1 MKRIFLFLLTVLAT
15 LTAQAYDYPYL
26 VFQTTDGTMTA
37 VAVESLNI
45 TSSNGNLVVTNND
58 GTKTF
63 PLSTLSKM
71 YFSTDGT
78 TDIDSAQTSDTTEVE
93 VVAASGVS
101 LGKFVSF
108 DEARKALKQGVYV
121 VKSKEKTFKISVK

>member
-1 MKRIFLFLLTVLAT
+1 MKRIFLLLMTVVAT

-26 VFQTTDGTMTA
+26 VFQTTDGTVTA
-37 VAVESLNI
+37 VAVESLSI
-45 TSSNGNLVVTNND
+45 TVSDGNLVATNGD

-78 TDIDSAQTSDTTEVE
+78 TDIDGAQTSDTTEVE

-101 LGKFVSF
+101 LGKFASL
-108 DEARKALKQGVYV
+108 DEARRVLKQGVYV
-121 VKSKEKTFKISVK
+121 VKSKGKNFKISVK

>member
-26 VFQTTDGTMTA
+26 VFQTTDGTVTA
-37 VAVESLNI
+37 VAVEALNI

-101 LGKFVSF
+101 LGKFASL

-121 VKSKEKTFKISVK
+121 VKLKEKTFKISVK

>member
-26 VFQTTDGTMTA
+26 VFQTTDGTVTA
-37 VAVESLNI
+37 VAVEALSI

-93 VVAASGVS
+93 VAASSGVY
-101 LGKFVSF
+101 LGKFASF

>member
-26 VFQTTDGTMTA
+26 VFQTTDGTVTA
-37 VAVESLNI
+37 VAVEALNI

-63 PLSTLSKM
+63 PL
-71 YFSTDGT
+71 
-78 TDIDSAQTSDTTEVE
+78 
-93 VVAASGVS
+93 
-101 LGKFVSF
+101 
-108 DEARKALKQGVYV
+108 
-121 VKSKEKTFKISVK
+121 

>member
-1 MKRIFLFLLTVLAT
+1 MKRVFLFLLTVVVT

-26 VFQTTDGTMTA
+26 VFQTTDGTVTA
-37 VAVESLNI
+37 VAVESLSI
-45 TSSNGNLVVTNND
+45 TISDGNLVVTNGD

-63 PLSTLSKM
+63 SLSTLSKM

-101 LGKFVSF
+101 LGTFASL

-121 VKSKEKTFKISVK
+121 VKLKEKTFKISVK

>member
-26 VFQTTDGTMTA
+26 VFQTTDGTVTA
-37 VAVESLNI
+37 VAVEALNI

-101 LGKFVSF
+101 LGKFASF
-108 DEARKALKQGVYV
+108 DEARKALEQGVYV
-121 VKSKEKTFKISVK
+121 VKSKGKTFKISVK